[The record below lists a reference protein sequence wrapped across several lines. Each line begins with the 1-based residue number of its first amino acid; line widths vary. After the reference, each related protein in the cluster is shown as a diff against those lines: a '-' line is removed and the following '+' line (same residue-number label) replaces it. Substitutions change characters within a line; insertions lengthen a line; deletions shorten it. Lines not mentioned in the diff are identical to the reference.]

1 VKAWV
6 GLYECTCRIFGSS
19 SLKDKRRVLKSIKTK
34 LKNRYNL
41 SVAEV
46 GHQDSWQ
53 LAKLAFAAVG
63 SQKEI
68 VERELRRGS
77 RFIESTSDI
86 EILDDHVT
94 IV

>member
-1 VKAWV
+1 MKAWV
-6 GLYECTCRIFGSS
+6 GLYECTCRIFGSA

-34 LKNRYNL
+34 IQNRYNL

-46 GHQDSWQ
+46 GHQNSWQ
-53 LAKLAFAAVG
+53 FAKLAFAAVG
-63 SQKEI
+63 SQRNL

-77 RFIESTSDI
+77 RLLESSSDI
-86 EILDDHVT
+86 EILDDQVT